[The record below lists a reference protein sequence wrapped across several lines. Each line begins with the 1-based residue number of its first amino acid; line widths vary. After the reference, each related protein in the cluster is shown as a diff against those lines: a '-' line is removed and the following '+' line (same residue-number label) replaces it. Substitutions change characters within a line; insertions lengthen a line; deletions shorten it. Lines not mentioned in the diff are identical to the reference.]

1 MSKMHFSSQL
11 YRKVR
16 CKYQQDTQ
24 PHSASNPDL
33 KIGLS
38 TSLWI
43 PGSFFWITGLGVL
56 HSIANHLDIMI
67 QARKTNAPRVS
78 SCKGTSWIIRV
89 MYYVTSGQKGVDK
102 KTTGYASEKD
112 ALLEA
117 THFRHALESS
127 SRTKP
132 LSWKPIMKR
141 SAQETIEMHSKTNQL
156 PQYSLLNCVHCSGL
170 LSTAELKS
178 FKRSC
183 RFDKLE
189 EEFNDDCEKDPC
201 FRERFKNIFNAN
213 FYSEREARCMKR
225 SLALAER
232 LFQTHIL
239 LSICLLPSDQIS
251 HSTSLLWS
259 MTSS

>member
-11 YRKVR
+11 HRKVR

-24 PHSASNPDL
+24 PHSASNPDSE
-33 KIGLS
+33 IGLS

-43 PGSFFWITGLGVL
+43 AVLRSEGSFFWITGFGVL

-78 SCKGTSWIIRV
+78 PCKGTSGEVIKKSWIIRV
-89 MYYVTSGQKGVDK
+89 TYYLTSGQKGVDK

-117 THFRHALESS
+117 NQFRT
-127 SRTKP
+127 RP
-132 LSWKPIMKR
+132 LFWKPFMKR
-141 SAQETIEMHSKTNQL
+141 SAEETIELLSKKIQL

-170 LSTAELKS
+170 LSTPELQS

-183 RFDKLE
+183 RFL
-189 EEFNDDCEKDPC
+189 
-201 FRERFKNIFNAN
+201 
-213 FYSEREARCMKR
+213 
-225 SLALAER
+225 
-232 LFQTHIL
+232 
-239 LSICLLPSDQIS
+239 
-251 HSTSLLWS
+251 
-259 MTSS
+259 